1 MMPLISW
8 VRLKEKRA
16 ARTEIGGVKLGV
28 SIVDR
33 PDGTFAIVT
42 TRDDP
47 DQDCIETHCLK
58 ILNEFRQTLKGLL

>member
-16 ARTEIGGVKLGV
+16 ARTEIDGVKLGV

-47 DQDCIETHCLK
+47 DQPCAEMSGLLIP
-58 ILNEFRQTLKGLL
+58 NEFRQTLKGLL